1 VELQRLDLADRDA
14 AEAALAVQ
22 RRAYRVEADLVGFDA
37 IPPLH
42 ESLADLQAADETFL
56 AATVDGQLAGLVS
69 WKRDGETLDLHRLAV
84 DPRFFRAGIGRAL
97 VRAAEAAEE
106 GASRVIVQTGAANEP
121 AKALYRSEGFREIG
135 EREVAPGF
143 RVTLFEKVR
152 SQAATP

>member
-1 VELQRLDLADRDA
+1 MELQRLDLTDRA
-14 AEAALAVQ
+14 VAEAVLAVQ

-42 ESLADLQAADETFL
+42 ESLADLQASNETFL
-56 AATVDGQLAGLVS
+56 AASVDGQLAGLVS
-69 WKRDGETLDLHRLAV
+69 WKRAGDTLDLHRLAV

-106 GASRVIVQTGAANEP
+106 DARRVIVQTGAGNAP
-121 AKALYRSEGFREIG
+121 AKALYESEGFREVG

-143 RVTLFEKVR
+143 RVTLFEKAR
-152 SQAATP
+152 S